1 MSNRNYLG
9 NKGYFK
15 NSRNDVILGVIDG
28 YHSTKLETFRVKKPM
43 YRELKPLKLKPV
55 SSLL

>member
-1 MSNRNYLG
+1 MTY
-9 NKGYFK
+9 
-15 NSRNDVILGVIDG
+15 VILGVIDG
-28 YHSTKLETFRVKKPM
+28 YHSTKLETFRFKKPM